1 MSPTRDPGLQPERTN
16 LSWSRTALRLILT
29 ANALLGWVSS
39 YGRPV
44 ILVTG
49 LLGFAGLWIYATQR
63 TRYDR
68 DVDGVAN
75 GGLRPEA
82 GAVMGIAV
90 CSVILG
96 FVALG
101 VIVAGLL

>member
-1 MSPTRDPGLQPERTN
+1 MRPTRDPGLQPERTS

-29 ANALLGWVSS
+29 ATALLSWVSS

-49 LLGFAGLWIYATQR
+49 LLGFAGLWIYAGQR

-75 GGLRPEA
+75 GRLRPET

>member
-1 MSPTRDPGLQPERTN
+1 MSPTRDPGLQPERTS

-29 ANALLGWVSS
+29 ATAMLGWVSS
-39 YGRPV
+39 YGHPV

-68 DVDGVAN
+68 DADGVAN
-75 GGLRPEA
+75 GGLRPET
-82 GAVMGIAV
+82 GAVVGIAV
-90 CSVILG
+90 YSVILG
-96 FVALG
+96 IVALG